1 MYLRVFLILLL
12 LLASGLASAK
22 PRIELAEAV
31 RLAEA
36 YVSDHKV
43 SNDDRY
49 LASVVWEED
58 FEHPERSCW
67 TIFWAHNEPGMLD
80 AQLVVWVFDDGRI
93 KYQDS
98 WA

>member
-1 MYLRVFLILLL
+1 MYLRVFLIPLL

-43 SNDDRY
+43 PNDDRY

-67 TIFWAHNEPGMLD
+67 TRFWVHNEPGMLD